1 MASQTQTVEHAHGHE
16 HEHGVLHH
24 HFDDMAQQ
32 RESTFLGMWLFL
44 ATEAM
49 MFGGLFFAYS
59 LYRWKFSVAFH
70 EGAHHQNITL
80 GTLNTFVLLF
90 SSLTMARAVHAAV
103 ERNKKQLVQFLIWTM
118 VLGTAFIV
126 VKYFEWGHDYHEGL
140 MPAIAWNFYDR
151 AENQH
156 LVQELV
162 EKGSNPH
169 QVMMYFVIY
178 FSMTGLHAIHMIV
191 GLGCLAVFLRLA
203 MKGQFTNG
211 NDQPVE
217 IMGLYWH
224 FVDIVWVF
232 LFPLLYLI
240 AGFHPSWL
248 PPPPGGH

>member
-1 MASQTQTVEHAHGHE
+1 MASETQTVEQAHGHG
-16 HEHGVLHH
+16 HVHSVLHH

-59 LYRWKFSVAFH
+59 LYRWKFSAAFH
-70 EGAHHQNITL
+70 AGTLHLDIVL
-80 GTLNTFVLLF
+80 GTVNTFVLLF
-90 SSLTMARAVHAAV
+90 SSLTMAMAVHAAA
-103 ERNKKQLVQFLIWTM
+103 ERKQGPMLWFLFGTFL
-118 VLGTAFIV
+118 LGTAFIV
-126 VKYFEWGHDYHEGL
+126 VKYFEWSHDFHIGL
-140 MPAIAWNFYDR
+140 VPQLAWFYYDDPNH
-151 AENQH
+151 AEEVAK
-156 LVQELV
+156 LVAQ
-162 EKGSNPH
+162 GSSPQ

-178 FSMTGLHAIHMIV
+178 FSMTGLHAIHMVV
-191 GLGCLAVFLRLA
+191 GLACLAVFMWMGRQG
-203 MKGQFTNG
+203 KFTNG

-240 AGFHPSWL
+240 AGWNPFRPHA
-248 PPPPGGH
+248 